1 MRLRIFLRY
10 VLVSSGLVGLA
21 LAAWIY
27 WAESRPEAE
36 REWRILVKAQLEAMF
51 PEAMTPPPGVYG
63 WRYHQESADARL
75 TLVLV
80 HGLDEPGDIWGD
92 VIAAFAEMPVEV
104 IEFRYPNDQAIDASA
119 DFLMEQWADLASGR
133 EVIFIAH
140 SMGGLVVRDFVT
152 RHYAPGGE
160 RSLSL
165 GPAVRA
171 AWLVGTPNH
180 GSEWAR
186 LRVWLELRDHFTSAA
201 DQEYALFSALR
212 DGTGAA
218 KVDLRPGSR
227 FLQELN
233 ERAWP
238 DSVDLKL
245 IAGVYLDREQ
255 VNEGL
260 NELVQRAPNED
271 LAAAFAALGEDI
283 REVTGDGVV
292 TVESVT
298 LAGFPPPVVL
308 AASHRGL
315 IRTSPLESG
324 TPPALLI
331 LLDWLQAEC
340 RKLNVE
346 R

>member
-1 MRLRIFLRY
+1 MRLRRFLKY
-10 VLVSSGLVGLA
+10 VLVSLGLAALA

-36 REWRILVKAQLEAMF
+36 REWRIQVQARLEAMF

-63 WRYHQESADARL
+63 WRPHQESADARL
-75 TLVLV
+75 AVVLV
-80 HGLDEPGDIWGD
+80 HGLDEPGDIWAD
-92 VIAAFAEMPVEV
+92 AIAAFAEAPVEV

-119 DFLMEQWADLASGR
+119 DFLAEQWADLDSGR

-160 RSLSL
+160 RSLSV

-171 AWLVGTPNH
+171 AWLVATPNH

-201 DQEYALFSALR
+201 DQEFALFSALR

-227 FLQELN
+227 FLQDLN
-233 ERAWP
+233 ERTWP
-238 DSVDLKL
+238 DAVDLKL
-245 IAGVYLDREQ
+245 IAGVFLDREQ
-255 VNEGL
+255 VNQGL
-260 NELVQRAPNED
+260 DELVQRAPNED
-271 LAAAFAALGEDI
+271 LAAAFATLGADL
-283 REVTGDGVV
+283 RKATGDGVV
-292 TVESVT
+292 TVESVA
-298 LAGFPPPVVL
+298 LEGFPPPVVL

-324 TPPALLI
+324 TPPALPI
-331 LLDWLQAEC
+331 LLDWLQAEF
-340 RKLNVE
+340 RTSNIEL
-346 R
+346 